1 MRGSVG
7 AACFDPLMQTPPK
20 KSTAREVTEKTIEGG
35 AGMIPLVGSAIAA
48 AFTYAVG
55 YAFNNRMQQWYDDVA
70 SAIQELQDREEG
82 LDFDQLADD
91 PVLVDA
97 VVHETRA
104 AQGTHQRE
112 KLDAL
117 RNGII
122 NSIGP
127 GAPSADEQLR
137 FLRLIDQFSPA
148 HLRMLTFW
156 RDPAAFFETEGI
168 PRPNIYS
175 GARMALLDVVPD
187 FAGKS
192 DWNTLLASDLNGTGL
207 MAGQLGGMM
216 TEQGLYQSRRYE
228 KGLTALPDWRIT
240 CFFTGKGLCR
250 CGVAD
255 AALGGALA
263 EIAGHGGGTVE
274 GYPEETDDRTLSGSF
289 LHTGPMAAF
298 ENHGFARTRLI
309 SPHRW
314 VVTRTVDP
322 V

>member
-1 MRGSVG
+1 VRTLRQRRGLWTEAALAVPGSWHRDPVSAVGADMRGSVG

-91 PVLVDA
+91 PVFVDA
-97 VVHETRA
+97 VVHATRA

-137 FLRLIDQFSPA
+137 FLRLIDQFSAA

-175 GARMALLDVVPD
+175 GARMALLDAVPD

-192 DWNTLLASDLNGTGL
+192 DWNTLLASDLNGAGL

-216 TEQGLYQSRRYE
+216 TEQGLYQSPLTDLGRRFLAFV
-228 KGLTALPDWRIT
+228 GDP
-240 CFFTGKGLCR
+240 TG
-250 CGVAD
+250 
-255 AALGGALA
+255 
-263 EIAGHGGGTVE
+263 
-274 GYPEETDDRTLSGSF
+274 
-289 LHTGPMAAF
+289 HTP
-298 ENHGFARTRLI
+298 
-309 SPHRW
+309 S
-314 VVTRTVDP
+314 
-322 V
+322 

>member
-7 AACFDPLMQTPPK
+7 AACFDSLMQTPPK

-91 PVLVDA
+91 PVFVDA
-97 VVHETRA
+97 VVHATRA

-137 FLRLIDQFSPA
+137 FLRLIDQFSAA

-156 RDPAAFFETEGI
+156 RDPAALFETEGI

-175 GARMALLDVVPD
+175 GPEWRFLTQCRT
-187 FAGKS
+187 S
-192 DWNTLLASDLNGTGL
+192 LASLTGTRCSL
-207 MAGQLGGMM
+207 V
-216 TEQGLYQSRRYE
+216 TS
-228 KGLTALPDWRIT
+228 TALVSWQDSW
-240 CFFTGKGLCR
+240 
-250 CGVAD
+250 
-255 AALGGALA
+255 
-263 EIAGHGGGTVE
+263 AG
-274 GYPEETDDRTLSGSF
+274 
-289 LHTGPMAAF
+289 
-298 ENHGFARTRLI
+298 
-309 SPHRW
+309 
-314 VVTRTVDP
+314 
-322 V
+322 